1 MALIALL
8 LPVLAVL
15 ALVLTAR
22 LESWM
27 QPSARAARSSQR
39 AQPALSVETAEAP
52 AG

>member
-15 ALVLTAR
+15 ALVLTAK

-27 QPSARAARSSQR
+27 QPSARAPQPSQ
-39 AQPALSVETAEAP
+39 PVLSVDAEAP
-52 AG
+52 VG